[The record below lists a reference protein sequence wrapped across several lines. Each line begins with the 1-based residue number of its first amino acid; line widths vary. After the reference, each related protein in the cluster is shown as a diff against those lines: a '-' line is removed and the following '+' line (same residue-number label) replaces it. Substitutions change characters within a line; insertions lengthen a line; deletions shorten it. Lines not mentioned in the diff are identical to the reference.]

1 MLASNVAFFLIFPL
15 LSISRRGVAIVLL
28 FIVLFIMVSFVPL
41 DQLLLQL
48 LIAFGEPLNHGG
60 EGLHLSFQDVGWVP
74 GLLVDGS
81 H

>member
-1 MLASNVAFFLIFPL
+1 
-15 LSISRRGVAIVLL
+15 
-28 FIVLFIMVSFVPL
+28 MVSFVPL

-48 LIAFGEPLNHGG
+48 LIALGEPLNHGG